1 MGQNPLLS
9 PELQAIEREHERG
22 IRMIEARPFFHRL
35 GFILLIVAEASMGI
49 FLAVVVVGYFISG
62 SFDDVRAASSTFGS
76 NVLNFRAIASESD
89 AKQLVLGSAKVL
101 QGTPTSFDFYTTVK
115 NTNTDWY
122 ATFTY
127 TFTAKGID
135 SIVQKGSVMP
145 GDTTYLFALG
155 VDAEDRP
162 SSVSVAIENI
172 LWNRVDR
179 HVAPDVQSWVAK
191 HNDFTV
197 STPIYAP
204 DIHLGGT
211 KIGRT
216 SFTVTNTTPYSY
228 WAAQF
233 VVVLERAGA
242 VVGISRATMTELEA
256 GEVRDVEVRWYG
268 DEPTSATATVIP
280 AINYFDPSSYMA
292 PRGTREEDIRDSLRS

>member
-1 MGQNPLLS
+1 MVENPLVS
-9 PELQAIEREHERG
+9 PELQAIEREHTRG
-22 IRMIEARPFFHRL
+22 IRMIEARPFFRRL
-35 GFILLIVAEASMGI
+35 GFAFLIVTEALMGI
-49 FLAVVVVGYFISG
+49 FLAVVVVGYLISG
-62 SFDDVRAASSTFGS
+62 SFDDVRMASATFGS
-76 NVLNFRAIASESD
+76 NVANFQAIASESD
-89 AKQLVLGSAKVL
+89 AKQLALGSAKVL

-115 NTNTDWY
+115 NPNADWY

-135 SIVQKGSVMP
+135 PIVQKGSVMP

-155 VDAEDRP
+155 IDSEDRP
-162 SSVSVAIENI
+162 SSVSVAVEDI
-172 LWNRVDR
+172 LWTRVDR
-179 HVAPDVQSWVAK
+179 HVAPDVLAWVAK
-191 HNDFTV
+191 HNDFTISAPV
-197 STPIYAP
+197 YIP

-211 KIGRT
+211 KIGGT

-233 VVVLERAGA
+233 VVTLERAGT

-256 GEVRDVEVRWYG
+256 GEARDVEVRWYG

-280 AINYFDPSSYMA
+280 VINYFDPSSYMP
-292 PRGTREEDIRDSLRS
+292 PRGTRGEDIRDSLRS

>member
-1 MGQNPLLS
+1 MVENPLVS
-9 PELQAIEREHERG
+9 PELQAIEREHARG
-22 IRMIEARPFFHRL
+22 IRMIEARPFFRRL
-35 GFILLIVAEASMGI
+35 GFAFLIVTEALMGI
-49 FLAVVVVGYFISG
+49 FLVVVVVGYLISG
-62 SFDDVRAASSTFGS
+62 SFDDVRMAGATFGS
-76 NVLNFRAIASESD
+76 NLANFQAIASESD
-89 AKQLVLGSAKVL
+89 AKQLALGSAKVL

-115 NTNTDWY
+115 NPNTDWY

-135 SIVQKGSVMP
+135 PIVQKGSVMP

-155 VDAEDRP
+155 IDAEERP
-162 SSVSVAIENI
+162 SSVSVAVEDI
-172 LWNRVDR
+172 LWTRVDR
-179 HVAPDVQSWVAK
+179 HVAPDVQAWLAK
-191 HNDFTV
+191 HNDFTI
-197 STPIYAP
+197 STPEYTP

-216 SFTVTNTTPYSY
+216 SFIVTNSTPYSY

-233 VVVLERAGA
+233 IVVLERAGA

-256 GEVRDVEVRWYG
+256 GEVRDAEVRWYG
-268 DEPTSATATVIP
+268 NEPTSATVTVVP
-280 AINYFDPSSYMA
+280 TINYFDSSSYMP